1 MLDLERF
8 RRAQDRSFEGF
19 ETALEEL
26 RDGRKRSHWI
36 WYIFPQLSGLGTSS
50 MSVRFAL
57 GGEDEAAAYLRD
69 PLLRERLIAVTGAVV
84 AQLERHPPAALTDLM
99 GSETDVLKLVSSMT
113 LFREAAR
120 RAHRDEGLPD
130 AEELAARA
138 DIVLRV
144 AAEQGYPPCAV
155 TRRQLGV

>member
-1 MLDLERF
+1 
-8 RRAQDRSFEGF
+8 
-19 ETALEEL
+19 
-26 RDGRKRSHWI
+26 
-36 WYIFPQLSGLGTSS
+36 
-50 MSVRFAL
+50 
-57 GGEDEAAAYLRD
+57 
-69 PLLRERLIAVTGAVV
+69 
-84 AQLERHPPAALTDLM
+84 M